1 MLIFNFPIVL
11 SNIFL
16 PGILTDFLGLQQ
28 SNAATTT
35 TAPHGLAHSDRS
47 DKSAKLLATTLQVL
61 HLSQHSHKNAE
72 LQIHK
77 SDLSVPLIDR
87 SPYYF
92 ALPSTHYDL
101 IRRIFYR

>member
-16 PGILTDFLGLQQ
+16 AGILTDFLGYSSQ
-28 SNAATTT
+28 NAATTA
-35 TAPHGLAHSDRS
+35 APHGLAHSDGS

-87 SPYYF
+87 SPFYF

-101 IRRIFYR
+101 IRRIFYH